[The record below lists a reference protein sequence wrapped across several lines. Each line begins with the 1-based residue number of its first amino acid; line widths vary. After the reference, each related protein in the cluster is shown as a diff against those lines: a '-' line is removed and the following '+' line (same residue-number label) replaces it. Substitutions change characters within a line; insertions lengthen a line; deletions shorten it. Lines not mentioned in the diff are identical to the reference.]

1 VFVWSNFCRGRE
13 KETEASSLGDSN
25 FAKFLLNVKGGSA
38 QATYV
43 FRTLLVKRP
52 SMGCVV

>member
-1 VFVWSNFCRGRE
+1 MFVWSNFCRGRE